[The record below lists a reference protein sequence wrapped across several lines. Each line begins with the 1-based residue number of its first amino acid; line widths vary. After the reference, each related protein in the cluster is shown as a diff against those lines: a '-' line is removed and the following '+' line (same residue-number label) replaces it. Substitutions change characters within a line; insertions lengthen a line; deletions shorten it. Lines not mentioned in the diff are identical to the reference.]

1 MPFHVPRF
9 GFGTQPAAQDESPLP
24 GKAPRPLSV
33 RDIARRTAMLREA
46 AQVLDH
52 LPEPGEALH
61 ALMTGRYDLTILL
74 TVLIERQPVPF
85 DHLRIG
91 TLSLKQRNL
100 YELFRLIDAGKVGR
114 LTLLVSDFFK
124 EHHKDVC
131 KALVGELAGRSPLHR
146 FASARSHA
154 KVVCMDFGPGG
165 KMVLEGS
172 ANLRTNSNREQFCL
186 LHHAGLHDWH
196 AGWLDELVAHGQSDE
211 SGSDATG

>member
-1 MPFHVPRF
+1 MPFHVPAFRF
-9 GFGTQPAAQDESPLP
+9 GPTPAAPDETALP
-24 GKAPRPLSV
+24 DWAPRPLSV
-33 RDIARRTAMLREA
+33 KDVARRTAMLKEA
-46 AQVLDH
+46 AGVLDH

-61 ALMTGRYDLTILL
+61 AIMTGRYDLTVLL
-74 TVLIERQPVPF
+74 TVLIERQPMPC
-85 DHLRIG
+85 DNLRIG
-91 TLSLKQRNL
+91 TLSLKTRNL

-124 EHHKDVC
+124 EHHMDVC
-131 KALVGELAGRSPLHR
+131 KALVSELAGRSPLHR

-186 LHHAGLHDWH
+186 LHHAELHDWH
-196 AGWLDELVAHGQSDE
+196 AEWIDGMTHGQQGGQSD
-211 SGSDATG
+211 GDATG